1 MKKLLARGNRTNMPL
16 TVLLLTT
23 CVTHVLC
30 SGGRVRSRVN
40 RIMHR
45 GMRNS
50 LSGKT
55 KNLDK
60 VCFKVSLAISSADK
74 DIVKILNE
82 FQIECT

>member
-1 MKKLLARGNRTNMPL
+1 MNVPLPFLLHA
-16 TVLLLTT
+16 T

-30 SGGRVRSRVN
+30 SGDRVRSWVN

-55 KNLDK
+55 ENLDK
-60 VCFKVSLAISSADK
+60 ICFKVSFAISSADK
-74 DIVKILNE
+74 DTVKILNE
-82 FQIECT
+82 FQIERT